1 MTQTAVY
8 RYTVPSVDGEGWGV
22 FLFDHSGVFTAV
34 TDFGNFAHWFSLGR
48 NESIEK
54 CLISRRPDQILCKIA
69 KEDVVDIEGTIT
81 YIKKNLLYDRRE
93 GCLTEDDARTEWKLI
108 EELQVDLEEYSNE
121 IAFQYWYDQ
130 TKIQFDDGYFQYKYP
145 GAAVRFSNETFVRFQ
160 EKLKMELKE
169 AKA

>member
-1 MTQTAVY
+1 MNKVFIYIPKRRNENDTNSSISLY
-8 RYTVPSVDGEGWGV
+8 SSVSRWRRLGG
-22 FLFDHSGVFTAV
+22 FLFDQSGVFTAV

-69 KEDVVDIEGTIT
+69 KEDVIDIEGTIT

-93 GCLTEDDARTEWKLI
+93 GRFTEDDARTEWKLI

-121 IAFQYWYDQ
+121 VAFQYWYDQ
-130 TKIQFDDGYFQYKYP
+130 TKIQFDDGYF
-145 GAAVRFSNETFVRFQ
+145 
-160 EKLKMELKE
+160 
-169 AKA
+169 